1 MTIRMN
7 ETPDP
12 DGLRDALRPHDLLW
26 LDASSAPEGLPA
38 WCRLDWPAV
47 VRRDAASNPQRVPVG
62 FRGTGRAQR
71 HADWVDRAVIVRRLS
86 PEALVQKL
94 HGSDLMPLASQLQVL
109 RMLAPWFDDIGLP
122 WGPTGS
128 AGFALATGAAVL
140 RPGSDLDLLVRAA
153 HAPSGSQVAGLRCLQ
168 DRAGCRLDIQVDTG
182 RGGFALNEW
191 LAGPRRVLLKT
202 ARGPVLVAD
211 PWSDAETETAES

>member
-1 MTIRMN
+1 MTIFMN
-7 ETPDP
+7 EARDP
-12 DGLRDALRPHDLLW
+12 GGPCADPRPHDLLW
-26 LDASSAPEGLPA
+26 LDAASAPEGLPA
-38 WCRLDWPAV
+38 WCRPDWPV
-47 VRRDAASNPQRVPVG
+47 VARRDVASNPNHVPVG
-62 FRGTGRAQR
+62 FRGTDRAQR
-71 HADWVDRAVIVRRLS
+71 HANWIGRAAIVRMLS
-86 PEALVQKL
+86 PEGLVRTL
-94 HGSDLMPLASQLQVL
+94 PGNELVPLAPQIQMLRVL
-109 RMLAPWFDDIGLP
+109 VPWIDDIGLP

-153 HAPSGSQVAGLRCLQ
+153 HAPSTAQVAGLQRLQ

-191 LAGPRRVLLKT
+191 LAGRRRVLLKT

-211 PWSDAETETAES
+211 PWSDAEAETIDS